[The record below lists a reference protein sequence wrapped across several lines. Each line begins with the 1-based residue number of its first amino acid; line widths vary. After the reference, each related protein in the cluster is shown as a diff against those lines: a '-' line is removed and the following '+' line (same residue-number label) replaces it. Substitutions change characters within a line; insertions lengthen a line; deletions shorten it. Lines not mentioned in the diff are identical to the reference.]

1 MSQLYLADTTVWHW
15 ARHPVARA
23 ALQDEL
29 DRGTV
34 ATCAI
39 IDAELT
45 VSARS
50 EREAIEMAEERRALH
65 WLPSPD
71 EIWDDVL
78 ATQLA
83 LVKESLHRS
92 VKLPDLIIAA
102 VARRHK
108 AAVLHHDHDYD
119 AIAAVTGQPMRW
131 LVPPGALT

>member
-1 MSQLYLADTTVWHW
+1 MSRLYLADTTVWHW
-15 ARHPVARA
+15 ARHAVARA

-50 EREAIEMAEERRALH
+50 EREAIEIAEDRRALH

-102 VARRHK
+102 VARRHE
-108 AAVLHHDHDYD
+108 ATVLHYHHDYD
-119 AIAAVTGQPMRW
+119 AIAAVTKQPMRW
-131 LVPPGALT
+131 LVLPGALT